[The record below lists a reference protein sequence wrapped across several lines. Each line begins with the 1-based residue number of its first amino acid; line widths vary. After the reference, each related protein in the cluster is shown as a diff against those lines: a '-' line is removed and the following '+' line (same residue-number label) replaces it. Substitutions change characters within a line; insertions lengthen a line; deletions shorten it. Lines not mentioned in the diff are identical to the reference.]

1 MEAHRFF
8 TGFSISRPFWG
19 FMGFDVLCTN
29 IGLIIDRVPGCPLW
43 HLEACHAGQQGTQL
57 IRPKKPRQSTPWHRD
72 LANYR
77 KLRNKRN
84 VSNKKMS
91 I

>member
-1 MEAHRFF
+1 MF
-8 TGFSISRPFWG
+8 TGFSISRPFWI

-29 IGLIIDRVPGCPLW
+29 IGLIIDRVPGCPPW
-43 HLEACHAGQQGTQL
+43 HLGAYLAGQQSRSAPTAL
-57 IRPKKPRQSTPWHRD
+57 NTMSSAPWHRD
-72 LANYR
+72 LANCR
-77 KLRNKRN
+77 KSGNKRK

>member
-1 MEAHRFF
+1 MF
-8 TGFSISRPFWG
+8 TGFSISRPFWF

-29 IGLIIDRVPGCPLW
+29 IGLIIDRVPGCPLR
-43 HLEACHAGQQGTQL
+43 HLGAYPAGQQSHSAL
-57 IRPKKPRQSTPWHRD
+57 NPMPSAPWHRD
-72 LANYR
+72 LANCR
-77 KLRNKRN
+77 KLGNKRK